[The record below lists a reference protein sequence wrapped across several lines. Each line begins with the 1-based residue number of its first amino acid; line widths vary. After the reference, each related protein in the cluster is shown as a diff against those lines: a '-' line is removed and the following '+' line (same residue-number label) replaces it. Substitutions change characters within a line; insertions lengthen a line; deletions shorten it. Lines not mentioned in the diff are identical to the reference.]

1 MRDITNEG
9 DAMGDGKLELIEKLL
24 AKAESTTPEEAEAL
38 TEHAERLMLKYGI
51 DQAQVDERRRRQGQ
65 PPEEIVQE
73 RIVFTGTYARDFRE
87 LGTGIALALGAV
99 HPLHADRGAG
109 SILYLV
115 GHVSDVAQVR
125 RLTASLEVQ
134 AKVAMRAWW
143 AEHREGYHS
152 CSESE
157 RRRARSGF
165 LRGFA
170 AGAVGRLAEARRAV
184 WEDVGD
190 GTALVLA
197 SRRDRVDAAVDRI
210 RTRRGRPRGVA
221 DGTAFVHGHRS
232 GRQAHTGDSAVTQG
246 RGADDE

>member
-1 MRDITNEG
+1 
-9 DAMGDGKLELIEKLL
+9 
-24 AKAESTTPEEAEAL
+24 
-38 TEHAERLMLKYGI
+38 
-51 DQAQVDERRRRQGQ
+51 
-65 PPEEIVQE
+65 
-73 RIVFTGTYARDFRE
+73 
-87 LGTGIALALGAV
+87 
-99 HPLHADRGAG
+99 
-109 SILYLV
+109 
-115 GHVSDVAQVR
+115 
-125 RLTASLEVQ
+125 
-134 AKVAMRAWW
+134 MRAWW